1 MTADTKRQASAQ
13 GGAVHEIVEIVKTV
27 FYALLIAFVLRV
39 VLFQPY
45 TIPSASEEPNLYQG
59 DYVIASK
66 YSYGW
71 SKHSIPLSPPLFSGR
86 IFFHP
91 PTRGDIII
99 FALPRDP
106 KIDYIKRL
114 VGLPGDRMQVRN
126 GLLYINDQAVT
137 RERLAD
143 GMGDLEGDGPPE
155 PAERYLETNPEGR
168 KYVIQMSPQPTAADN
183 TGIYVVPPHCYFFM
197 GDNRDN
203 SADSRFDPGL
213 TFDTPQP
220 TCPWDSSLDVD
231 QGAEGVGFVPEE
243 DLEAKA
249 QFVLASWQ
257 PGASLF
263 KPWTWVRLRPDRFF
277 HGLG

>member
-86 IFFHP
+86 IFFRQP
-91 PTRGDIII
+91 KRGDIII
-99 FALPRDP
+99 FALPRDT

-114 VGLPGDRMQVRN
+114 VGLPGDRVQVRN
-126 GLLYINDQAVT
+126 GVVYVNDQPLP
-137 RERLAD
+137 RQRLAD
-143 GMGDLEGDGPPE
+143 GMSDLSEGDQQPV
-155 PAERYLETNPEGR
+155 ERWLETNSEGR
-168 KYVIQMSPQPTAADN
+168 KYVVQQDPQATQADN

-203 SADSRFDPGL
+203 SLDSRFDPSL
-213 TFDTPQP
+213 TFDSPQP
-220 TCPWDSSLDVD
+220 SCPWDSSVD
-231 QGAEGVGFVPEE
+231 FGEGGGVGFVPEE